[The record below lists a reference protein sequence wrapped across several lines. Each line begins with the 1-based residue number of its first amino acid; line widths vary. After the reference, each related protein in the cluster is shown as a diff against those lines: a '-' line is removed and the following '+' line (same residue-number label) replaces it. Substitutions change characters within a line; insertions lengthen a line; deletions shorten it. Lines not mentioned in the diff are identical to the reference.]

1 MNKQIGRGAKTGMEY
16 INEIVSD
23 TIRKHLKK

>member
-1 MNKQIGRGAKTGMEY
+1 MNKQIGRRAKTDMEY

-23 TIRKHLKK
+23 TIKKHFKK